1 MVLVGN
7 PKVLLLDE
15 PMAGMSHQESMKVV
29 DLLAGL
35 KGRYTL
41 LLVEHDMQAVF
52 ALADTISV
60 LVNGAIIASG
70 LPQEIRENPVV
81 RTAYLG
87 DEELPE

>member
-1 MVLVGN
+1 
-7 PKVLLLDE
+7 
-15 PMAGMSHQESMKVV
+15 MSHQESMKVV
-29 DLLAGL
+29 DLLADL

-41 LLVEHDMQAVF
+41 LLVEHDMHAVF

-60 LVNGAIIASG
+60 LVNGAVIASG
-70 LPQEIRENPVV
+70 KPENIRQNPKV

>member
-1 MVLVGN
+1 MVLVSQ

-29 DLLAGL
+29 DLLATL
-35 KGRYTL
+35 KGHYTL

-60 LVNGAIIASG
+60 LVNGAIIATG
-70 LPQEIRENPVV
+70 KPEDIRQNPEV

>member
-1 MVLVGN
+1 
-7 PKVLLLDE
+7 
-15 PMAGMSHQESMKVV
+15 MSHQESMKVV
-29 DLLAGL
+29 DLLAAL
-35 KGRYTL
+35 KGQYTL

-60 LVNGAIIASG
+60 LVNGAIIATG
-70 LPQEIRENPVV
+70 KPEEIRQNPAV